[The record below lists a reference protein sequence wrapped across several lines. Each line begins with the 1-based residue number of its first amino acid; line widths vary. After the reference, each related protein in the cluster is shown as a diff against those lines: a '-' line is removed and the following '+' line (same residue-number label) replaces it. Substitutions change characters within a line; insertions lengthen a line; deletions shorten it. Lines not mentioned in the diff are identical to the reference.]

1 MRRKERRER
10 TDPSTLFSASVEDS
24 HVLQIHTQ
32 TAPHGQGLAGV
43 SLEATANGTV
53 RVRPGTVNSRFRMC
67 SLLSSSS
74 LWHQTAYGPLL
85 QLPSTGTKKILWLIK
100 LTVLRSA

>member
-10 TDPSTLFSASVEDS
+10 TDPSTLFSASVEDC

-43 SLEATANGTV
+43 GLEATANGAV
-53 RVRPGTVNSRFRMC
+53 RVRPETVNSGFRMC
-67 SLLSSSS
+67 IFLPSSLLNG
-74 LWHQTAYGPLL
+74 HQTAYGPLL
-85 QLPSTGTKKILWLIK
+85 QLPSTGTK
-100 LTVLRSA
+100 